1 MLIKAAESDDMSCE
15 NVKRKRNE
23 ALARVGIEPWS

>member
-1 MLIKAAESDDMSCE
+1 MSIKAAESDMSCE
-15 NVKRKRNE
+15 NLKRKRNE